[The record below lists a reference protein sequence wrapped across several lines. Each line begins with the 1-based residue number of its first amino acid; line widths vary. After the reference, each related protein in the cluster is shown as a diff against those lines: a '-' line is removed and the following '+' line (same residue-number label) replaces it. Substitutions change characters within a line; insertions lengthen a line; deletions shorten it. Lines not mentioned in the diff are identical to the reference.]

1 MYRGINRHF
10 NKQINLKRIRIFPI
24 HLSKIFWFFKDVY
37 EKGLMPYWRE
47 GIYDQLLWSIRESLW
62 NIFNMVNKS
71 VKYWTSKTGKN
82 VPSPPKPISLGL
94 ESENLKIWFQ
104 ILKLLRTILN
114 LLTKCLCIMDYTLFQ
129 TSSRGSELK
138 QNRFGGK
145 IRNTV
150 KMQS

>member
-1 MYRGINRHF
+1 MSRYPFRRYF
-10 NKQINLKRIRIFPI
+10 DV
-24 HLSKIFWFFKDVY
+24 FKDVD

-82 VPSPPKPISLGL
+82 VTGPQNTFYWVW
-94 ESENLKIWFQ
+94 NLKNLETRLQ
-104 ILKLLRTILN
+104 ILKSLKNIKN
-114 LLTKCLCIMDYTLFQ
+114 LLTTFLCRMGHTLFQ
-129 TSSRGSELK
+129 TSSWGSELK
-138 QNRFGGK
+138 QNRFGRK
-145 IRNTV
+145 FRNTV